1 MENKK
6 KILIVGCGNMGTAH
20 LTSFLKAKSKYHIT
34 IIDKISII
42 KKLRNKFSKS
52 FIEFQNKLPKKKSY
66 DLAVIATGSKERFLV
81 SSMIIKNNSIKE
93 ILLEKFIF
101 LKKVDY
107 AKFDILL
114 NSKKIKCYVN
124 CWGTT
129 LSRLLNFPKMINKK
143 KTINVTINNGCYL
156 TNLIHILNLIFDG
169 IGLREIND
177 CKLIIDKVIKS
188 KAKSYDEILGKL
200 SFNTKDNYT
209 HINISSKKIKD
220 IFKIEIKDRT
230 KSEIYLNN
238 KLKLIKKHN
247 NEIEKF
253 DFPLSSVFTEKIYK
267 NMNNKK
273 YSYRFITYKFA
284 KDLSLLILN
293 LISKTSTKNISIR

>member
-1 MENKK
+1 MKNKK

-20 LTSFLKAKSKYHIT
+20 LTSFLKAKSSYHIT
-34 IIDKISII
+34 VVDKDFTINKL
-42 KKLRNKFSKS
+42 KKKFSDS
-52 FIEFQNKLPKKKSY
+52 FIEFQNKLPKKKSF
-66 DLAVIATGSKERFLV
+66 DLVIIATGSKERFLV
-81 SSMIIKNNSIKE
+81 SSIIIKNNSIKK

-101 LKKVDY
+101 LKKIDY
-107 AKFDILL
+107 VKFDKLL

-143 KTINVTINNGCYL
+143 TTINVTINSGNYL

-169 IGLREIND
+169 IGLNKFNNY
-177 CKLIIDKVIKS
+177 KLTIDKVFKS
-188 KAKSYDEILGKL
+188 KVKGYDEILGKL
-200 SFNTKDNYT
+200 SFNTKDNFT

-230 KSEIYLNN
+230 KSVIYLNS
-238 KLKLIKKHN
+238 KLKLIKKN
-247 NEIEKF
+247 NNKLEKF
-253 DFPLSSVFTEKIYK
+253 DFPISSVFTEKMYQNI
-267 NMNNKK
+267 NNVR
-273 YSYRFITYKFA
+273 YPYKFINYKYA

-293 LISKTSTKNISIR
+293 LFLKKSIKNISIR